1 MGQYCRCPTNGK
13 GVCAIWKGQQNL
25 CWHAVSYRD
34 SIQNLRMIEV
44 DMFRLAY
51 AELYITIGTLFRR
64 FENLRGNEL
73 KPEDLVLDDYF
84 ASHHPIGST
93 KFHVLPPETQ

>member
-1 MGQYCRCPTNGK
+1 MSDEWKRRLCHLERAVESVLACRK
-13 GVCAIWKGQQNL
+13 LSSQ
-25 CWHAVSYRD
+25 HS
-34 SIQNLRMIEV
+34 NLRMIEV

-84 ASHHPIGST
+84 ASHHPIDST